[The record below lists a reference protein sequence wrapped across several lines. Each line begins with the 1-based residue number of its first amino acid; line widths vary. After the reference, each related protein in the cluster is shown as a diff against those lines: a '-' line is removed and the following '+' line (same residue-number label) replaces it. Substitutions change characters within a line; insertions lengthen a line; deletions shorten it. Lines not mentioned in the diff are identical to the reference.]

1 MRIELRTETAD
12 ETREVGRALAP
23 LLHPRD
29 TLVLTG
35 DLGAGKTT
43 LVQGIG
49 QGLGVEE
56 HVTSPTFTLIREYAG
71 RLDVAHVDVYRL
83 DRVQDVLDL
92 GLDEVGG
99 PDRVLLVEWGDAV
112 EDLLPGDRLRIE
124 LTASEPDTEAR
135 RIAIEPKGG
144 SWAARWERLE
154 QVLRPW
160 TDVAEDPAGSRAG

>member
-12 ETREVGRALAP
+12 DTRRVGRTLAP
-23 LLHPRD
+23 LLEPRD

-43 LVQGIG
+43 LVQGVAA
-49 QGLGVEE
+49 GLGVED
-56 HVTSPTFTLIREYAG
+56 HVSSPTFTLIREYAG

-92 GLDEVGG
+92 GLDEVGS
-99 PDRVLLVEWGDAV
+99 PDRVLVVEWGDAV
-112 EDLLPGDRLRIE
+112 EDLLPDGRLRIE
-124 LTASEPDTEAR
+124 LTTPDPDTEVR

-160 TDVAEDPAGSRAG
+160 AGAEDDPAGSRAG

>member
-12 ETREVGRALAP
+12 ETRDVGDALAG
-23 LLHPRD
+23 LLQPRD

-49 QGLGVEE
+49 RGLGVDE
-56 HVTSPTFTLIREYAG
+56 HVASPTFTLIREYAG

-83 DRVQDVLDL
+83 ERVQDVVDL

-112 EDLLPGDRLRIE
+112 EDLLPADRLRIE
-124 LTASEPDTEAR
+124 LTTLDPDSETR
-135 RIAIEPKGG
+135 RLVLEPHGG
-144 SWAARWERLE
+144 AWAARWERLE

-160 TDVAEDPAGSRAG
+160 TTAEDAIGSGAAG